1 MSYSRLLSLAVLAA
15 AGLGATIAVRPA
27 PSHGRTIVT
36 LSSAPAPETTRLLT
50 AAKAQVVDR
59 ALRMW
64 VVDDR
69 HANSVIAGLK
79 SRNELGFA
87 QPVRTYK
94 SASVATI
101 KADPLSTEEW
111 WRAAVGAE
119 GLTPP
124 GPGIPVTVVDSGVD
138 LTHPEFV
145 GRPDLTPLNPQE
157 PTPLGGEHGTMVAS
171 LIGAPENGVGMVGIY
186 PQAVIRSWDTA
197 LGEGTR
203 LDSVQIAKGIL
214 AAARAGRGVVNLS
227 LGGDRDLAVELAIDE
242 ATALGTL
249 VVAASG
255 NEGFEGSPLT
265 YPAAEP
271 HVLTVAAT
279 DRNDAVAGFSSRSPF
294 VDVAAP
300 GDEIVV
306 ASALTQSWQPE
317 AGTSF
322 SAPIVSGAAAWLWTV
337 RPELDASQVAEIIR
351 RSARDLGAPGRDT
364 ETGFGLLNIAAALVA
379 PTPASD
385 PYEPNDDTINVA
397 TASARNLAHAPS
409 LTTKSLRRRTLTA
422 REDRYEDPLDVYRVW
437 IPARKTLRVTVR
449 SSTDNDI
456 ALLRSGAPT
465 AIGSASN
472 SYRLAPLARTKGP
485 LEQLRFT
492 NGATGRW
499 AFLSISLG
507 AGVLDSTYGL
517 TVRTDG

>member
-1 MSYSRLLSLAVLAA
+1 MSNSRLHLSLAVLVV
-15 AGLGATIAVRPA
+15 AGLGAALTARPT
-27 PSHGRTIVT
+27 PSDGRTIVT
-36 LSSAPAPETTRLLT
+36 LSAAPTAETTRLLT
-50 AAKAQVVDR
+50 DAKAQLVDR

-64 VVDDR
+64 VLDDR
-69 HANSVIAGLK
+69 RANSVIAKLR
-79 SRNELGFA
+79 SRKELGLV
-87 QPVRTYK
+87 QPDRTYE

-119 GLTPP
+119 GLVPP

-145 GRPDLTPLNPQE
+145 GRLDLTALNPQE
-157 PTPLGGEHGTMVAS
+157 PAPLGGEHGTMVTS
-171 LIGAPENGVGMVGIY
+171 IIGAPENGVGMVGIY

-203 LDSVQIAKGIL
+203 LDSIQIASGIL

-255 NEGFEGSPLT
+255 NDGFDGSPLT
-265 YPAAEP
+265 YPADEP

-279 DRNDAVAGFSSRSPF
+279 DRTDAVTGFSSRSPF

-351 RSARDLGAPGRDT
+351 RSARDIGAPGRDP
-364 ETGFGLLNIAAALVA
+364 ESGFGLLNVAAALVA
-379 PTPASD
+379 PTPTSD
-385 PYEPNDDTINVA
+385 AYEPNDDTTNVA
-397 TASARNLAHAPS
+397 TASARNLVHAPP

-437 IPARKTLRVTVR
+437 LPAHKTLRVTVR

-465 AIGSASN
+465 AIGSASS
-472 SYRLAPLARTKGP
+472 SYRLAPLARTRGKV
-485 LEQLRFT
+485 EQLRFT

-507 AGVLDSTYGL
+507 AGVLDATYGL
-517 TVRTDG
+517 TVRTD